1 MRKPGR
7 KGLKLIGSLLK
18 VAAAAAGIAEEM
30 GTWVPAVCEITD
42 EQGGLCDDNINGPA
56 HSWASGGQKQERG
69 QWKNGWREEYKFM
82 IYYLLEAG
90 EKMSKV
96 K

>member
-18 VAAAAAGIAEEM
+18 VTAAAAGIAEEM

-56 HSWASGGQKQERG
+56 HTWASGGQKRG
-69 QWKNGWREEYKFM
+69 TRAVEKWVEGRIQ
-82 IYYLLEAG
+82 IYDVLFAG
-90 EKMSKV
+90 SR
-96 K
+96 